1 MPQNNSGSSRSHSS
15 STFQS
20 ALERVPAGGSRAAD
34 YASQSNSAEKFWVT
48 GQPSGRS
55 ESSMGRDMAAWD
67 ARWKA
72 AGRRS

>member
-15 STFQS
+15 SSFQS
-20 ALERVPAGGSRAAD
+20 ALGRVPAGGSRVAD
-34 YASQSNSAEKFWVT
+34 YARQSNSAEKFWAT

-55 ESSMGRDMAAWD
+55 ESSMARDMTAWD
-67 ARWKA
+67 ARWTA